1 MKNLEPLGGGEPRQD
16 CAEGLD
22 KIIKEMRK
30 LLIASWPAGPT
41 SFPLMKRSKNL
52 GLLRFS
58 HKASHALTAQ

>member
-30 LLIASWPAGPT
+30 LLIASWPARPI
-41 SFPLMKRSKNL
+41 SFGLNQKKQPERSESMKTKNNMNN
-52 GLLRFS
+52 
-58 HKASHALTAQ
+58 